1 MWYLLSLQSKGFFRG
16 MSWPLASFAFVN
28 SAYFGAYGHVLSWF
42 EHHQRTQESPHRL
55 QVFTAGLVATF
66 PTGFIAC
73 PIDVIKVTLQA
84 QIQHDPHLPP
94 SRGQYLF
101 AMVTVSLSH
110 ACVHTPILQ
119 FFLNHNGALIFKYI
133 QKNKIKLHNFFF
145 SLCLYFAIIN
155 HHHSSNH
162 KYTSHYRSTIQTS
175 PQVI

>member
-1 MWYLLSLQSKGFFRG
+1 

-101 AMVTVSLSH
+101 AIVTVSLFLMHVFTHPVFS
-110 ACVHTPILQ
+110 
-119 FFLNHNGALIFKYI
+119 FFLNHNGAFIFKHI
-133 QKNKIKLHNFFF
+133 HKNKIKLHNFFF
-145 SLCLYFAIIN
+145 HFASTLLLSIITN
-155 HHHSSNH
+155 HSSNH
-162 KYTSHYRSTIQTS
+162 KYPSHYRSTIQTS

>member
-1 MWYLLSLQSKGFFRG
+1 

-110 ACVHTPILQ
+110 ACVHTPSLQ

-145 SLCLYFAIIN
+145 HFASTLLLSIITN
-155 HHHSSNH
+155 HSSDH
-162 KYTSHYRSTIQTS
+162 KYPSHYRSTIQTS